1 MELVLRVYILLFSD
15 IIIPKLPEGLNPTP
29 QPTKYYEKFM
39 KNENLFLKNIPLLI
53 SFENHS
59 NCLS

>member
-39 KNENLFLKNIPLLI
+39 KNENLFLKKYTFVDFI
-53 SFENHS
+53 
-59 NCLS
+59 